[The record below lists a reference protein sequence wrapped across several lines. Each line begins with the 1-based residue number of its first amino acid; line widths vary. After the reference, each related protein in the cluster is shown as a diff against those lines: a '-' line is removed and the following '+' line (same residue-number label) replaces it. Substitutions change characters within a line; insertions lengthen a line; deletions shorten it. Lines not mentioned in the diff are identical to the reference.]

1 MLRASRAAGLHV
13 YVEGGERR
21 GRGGGKKNKGGEG
34 GNRVARHLKVKTSKY
49 IQCTERGKGKKKKKR
64 GGEGGGGG
72 ERGGEGGM
80 MLGGTGM
87 FGGWKWVVS
96 FRDTLNMSR

>member
-49 IQCTERGKGKKKKKR
+49 IQCTERGKGKKKRKGVAR
-64 GGEGGGGG
+64 EGGGGKRR
-72 ERGGEGGM
+72 RG
-80 MLGGTGM
+80 
-87 FGGWKWVVS
+87 
-96 FRDTLNMSR
+96 RDDVGRDRYVWRVEVGSEF